1 MSEIFSHFI
10 QHFDRYF
17 ILSRQSVLIIQWS
30 AVCLAVL
37 YGLTFH
43 PKISP
48 ERVWFYGGIMLR
60 AVLLAGITIELVH
73 QVQSTHFSAHYLTT
87 EERELLPI
95 VHLLMYGYVLLT
107 AFHYMLMP
115 QVQRGRGMF
124 YTFDLT
130 LVTLPVIQLIFSFF
144 AFWNSNRDTMAAEDI
159 VSSLCSV
166 AVVLLLLISMN
177 VLFFKMYWKPR
188 PVFIGVFYAAV
199 IGLLVWVLSPSSAGV
214 SKDYGRLLP
223 FTVYL
228 TMAGFLMTHHLF
240 HRSDRIRRRTK
251 SFLAAAVAAGFIVFL
266 NPVYNAGDAAFAV
279 SKPIAED
286 SVDYVGE
293 HITSDQAER
302 ILTSFFPA
310 KNPIYLTETNQDLHY
325 FYRFKTED
333 YEAEVDEVSRM
344 ITNYQYLKKPR
355 GRTLTEEEYRKKSLD
370 FLSAHG
376 RKLKTQG
383 IQTTVRK
390 EDGQFVVEIA
400 PKRQG
405 KHHEQTGAVFYWEK
419 ETIMGFSEDTS
430 IYQLQSLPQVHMTE
444 KDIMKASKSAFHTLQ
459 MPDQTFEITN
469 TDINSLIGSSVTVT
483 ANNGAELIFDA
494 ESGRLMKIR
503 ISSGST
509 VLTKKELQKRLFTL
523 LGADTS
529 KLKQMDK
536 SQDGLVFENPEGTS
550 VFTLRNE
557 EGMIEASFCGQVSAK
572 TFPHTYRD
580 GETAFKRVAGAYNG
594 IIYKKRVKPVIA
606 VKDGV
611 TYNAWL
617 VIIQPF
623 GSNRHDAYVVNA
635 DTYEAVNL
643 YEQ

>member
-37 YGLTFH
+37 YALNFH
-43 PKISP
+43 PKISR
-48 ERVWFYGGIMLR
+48 ERVWFYAGILLR

-73 QVQSTHFSAHYLTT
+73 QVKSTHFSAHYLTS
-87 EERELLPI
+87 EESELLPI

-107 AFHYMLMP
+107 AFHFMLMP
-115 QVQRGRGMF
+115 QEQRGKGVF

-130 LVTLPVIQLIFSFF
+130 VVTLPVIQLIFSFF
-144 AFWNSNRDTMAAEDI
+144 AFWNTSRDTMAVRDL
-159 VSSLCSV
+159 VSTLCLI

-177 VLFFKMYWKPR
+177 ILFFKMYWKPR

-199 IGLLVWVLSPSSAGV
+199 ICLLVWVLVPFSSEV
-214 SKDYGRLLP
+214 TKDYGGLLP
-223 FTVYL
+223 FTVYI

-240 HRSDRIRRRTK
+240 DRSDRIRQHTK
-251 SFLAAAVAAGFIVFL
+251 SFLAAATAAGFIIFL

-286 SVDYVGE
+286 SVNYVGE

-310 KNPIYLTETNQDLHY
+310 ENPIYLTETNQDLHY
-325 FYRFKTED
+325 FYRFKTEE

-344 ITNYQYLKKPR
+344 ITNYQYLKKPE

-370 FLSAHG
+370 FLVAHG
-376 RKLKTQG
+376 RKLKQG
-383 IQTTVRK
+383 IKAAVRK
-390 EDGQFVVEIA
+390 EDGQFVVVIA

-405 KHHEQTGAVFYWEK
+405 EQHEHSGTVFYWEK
-419 ETIMGFSEDTS
+419 ETIMGFSEDPS
-430 IYQLQSLPQVHMTE
+430 IYQLESLPQVHVTE
-444 KDIMKASKSAFHTLQ
+444 KDIMKASKAAFRTLQ

-469 TDINSLIGSSVTVT
+469 TDINSLSGSSLTVT
-483 ANNGAELIFDA
+483 ATNGTELIFDA

-503 ISSGST
+503 VSPDST
-509 VLTKKELQKRLFTL
+509 VLTNTELEKKLLLL
-523 LGADTS
+523 LGADAS
-529 KLKQMDK
+529 KLKQTDK
-536 SQDGLVFENPEGTS
+536 SKEGLVFENPERTS
-550 VFTLRNE
+550 FFMLRNE
-557 EGMIEASFCGQVSAK
+557 EGMKEASFYRQVSAK
-572 TFPHTYRD
+572 TFPHTYRA
-580 GETAFKRVAGAYNG
+580 GEAAFKKVAAAYNG

-606 VKDGV
+606 VKGGV

-635 DTYEAVNL
+635 DNYEAVNL